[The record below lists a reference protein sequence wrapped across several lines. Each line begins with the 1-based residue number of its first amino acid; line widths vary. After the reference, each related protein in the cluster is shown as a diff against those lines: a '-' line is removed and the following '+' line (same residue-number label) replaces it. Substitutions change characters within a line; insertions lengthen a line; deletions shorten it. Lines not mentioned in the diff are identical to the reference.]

1 MSWSALGLL
10 LVAAFLH
17 SFWNL
22 LAKRSVDKIAFLMLA
37 AAAGVLLFA
46 PLALSNWR
54 PIAPAGWL
62 IIIASGLAEALYYL
76 LLGAAYKTGDLSMV
90 YPLSRGSSPVFVTLI
105 AVLLLGE
112 RPSAVGYAGIALV
125 VLGIYVLHL
134 RTFSRADLLSPLRA
148 LRDRTS
154 QLAVLTGL
162 TIATY
167 SVLDKQGIRYA
178 EPLTYIWLVL
188 AISALALAPY
198 LLMRKR
204 AEAVRELRANWLSI
218 ALVGAILLGGYVLIL
233 IVLQTAPVSYATSVR
248 GISVVFGALLGAL
261 VLRESLTAPKL
272 AGACVIFAGVACI
285 GLA

>member
-76 LLGAAYKTGDLSMV
+76 LLGAASKTGDLSMV

-204 AEAVRELRANWLSI
+204 AEAVRELRVNWLSI